1 MSVCLGTAI
10 PKSGDLQQG
19 WQVWKSDSRPA
30 AEDSGGKA
38 PV

>member
-1 MSVCLGTAI
+1 MSVSLGAAI

-30 AEDSGGKA
+30 AEDFGRKA